1 MTSKIIFVF
10 YFNFGHHV
18 GFGHFMRC
26 LTLLRFFQKTKNKCF
41 FCDINN
47 SFIDKEIL
55 KKYKI
60 NYISLFQLKKKYN
73 NFKKVLIVDDYQIS
87 NKKLVFL
94 NKIFPNVVRFDDF
107 AQRQI
112 KADIVI
118 NNNLGVKKRHYKNA
132 FFHKLF
138 IGPKYSL
145 IRDEIKRIKHR
156 PKKNLLL
163 ITFGMSRMNK
173 LVLSILNVILK
184 KFTIFEAQFKIY
196 LFINA
201 KKRDLAK
208 LINNYNRLDLN
219 IFKPS
224 KLFYKILTQCDY
236 MISTPSV
243 SFAEASSRGIPSI
256 LIQTDQNQVR
266 NFIYLKKFKILHCYN
281 SLKTLRN
288 IFDNS
293 LKDYSSYYFKKK
305 ISCNVKKIFNI
316 NGDKLLG
323 REILS
328 YYNEKFTKNFN

>member
-26 LTLLRFFQKTKNKCF
+26 LTLLRFFKKKKYRCF

-47 SFIDKEIL
+47 NFINKNIL

-60 NYISLFQLKKKYN
+60 NYISIFSLKKKYN
-73 NFKKVLIVDDYQIS
+73 NFKKVLIVDDYRIS
-87 NKKLVFL
+87 NKKLASL
-94 NKIFPNVVRFDDF
+94 KKIFPHVVRFDDY

-112 KADIVI
+112 KADIII
-118 NNNLGVKKRHYKNA
+118 NNNLGIKKNYYKNT
-132 FFHKLF
+132 FFHKLLV
-138 IGPKYSL
+138 GPKYSL
-145 IRDEIKRIKHR
+145 IRDEIKKIKHR

-173 LVLSILNVILK
+173 LVFSILNVILK
-184 KFTIFEAQFKIY
+184 KFTLFKTQFKIY
-196 LFINA
+196 IFINA
-201 KKRDLAK
+201 KKNDLAK
-208 LINNYNRLDLN
+208 LVNNYNKLDLS

-243 SFAEASSRGIPSI
+243 SFVEASSRGVPSI
-256 LIQTDQNQVR
+256 LIQTHKSQLKYFVC
-266 NFIYLKKFKILHCYN
+266 LKKFRTFHCYN

-288 IFDNS
+288 IFHNS

-305 ISCNVKKIFNI
+305 ISYTAKKLFNI

-323 REILS
+323 TKILS
-328 YYNEKFTKNFN
+328 YYNDKSN